1 MMAKNYT
8 FRQKGPKGPHP
19 VSEKSLRNLKPIKPG
34 EVRNPKGINR
44 KTPWSTENYKLAA
57 GPLPEKLRKTINASV
72 GAEILTKGATWA
84 QANALRLGISAVM
97 SGVVP
102 ASKELRES
110 VEGTAMQRMEL
121 TGAEGQPLLPPALE
135 IVFPETP
142 TSKPAADPSRA
153 SDASD
158 GTEAKD

>member
-1 MMAKNYT
+1 MGRIRGQKHLHHNVNPNSLKN
-8 FRQKGPKGPHP
+8 
-19 VSEKSLRNLKPIKPG
+19 LRPPIKKG
-34 EVRNPKGINR
+34 EVLNPKGINR
-44 KTPWSTENYKLAA
+44 KTPWSTENYKLAS
-57 GPLPEKLRKTINASV
+57 GPLPEKLRKTINSSV
-72 GAEILTKGATWA
+72 GTELLKPGATWA

-121 TGAEGQPLLPPALE
+121 TGAEGQPLLPPKLE
-135 IVFPETP
+135 IVFPENVTA
-142 TSKPAADPSRA
+142 TVKQESAS

-158 GTEAKD
+158 SPKAKD